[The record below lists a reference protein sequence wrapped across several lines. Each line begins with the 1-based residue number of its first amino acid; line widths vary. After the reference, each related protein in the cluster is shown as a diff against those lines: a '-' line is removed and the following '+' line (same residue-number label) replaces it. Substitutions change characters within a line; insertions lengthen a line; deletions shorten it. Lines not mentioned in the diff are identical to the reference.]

1 MKNSNINSG
10 YRENSNDIIEKE
22 ISSDEDKNDNILK
35 NKDIQIFAKPIILD
49 KEKPIFK
56 NDKIYYENIK
66 EKNVNNEINFNS
78 ELNLGHNIHDIEFF
92 DEYLQ
97 TEFENMD
104 YDEILEKDKRN
115 FCEYLKEKLLD
126 NQYIIN
132 TFFNDEPFKPRSIKI
147 LLLTLQTDLYL
158 FVNGLF
164 YSEEYVSEIFHL
176 EKDTFYDTLSRF
188 LENLVYAALVGI
200 IIGYII
206 EWFFIEESR
215 LKKLFKKKKEK
226 IQELKY
232 EINHIVRDIKIRY
245 VLFIIITFIITIFTW
260 IHISSFNIVYPNL
273 KWEWLIF
280 SGIIIVFM
288 QIFSVIVCL
297 VYSILRFISFKCKSE
312 KIYKISYL
320 LS

>member
-1 MKNSNINSG
+1 M
-10 YRENSNDIIEKE
+10 IIF
-22 ISSDEDKNDNILK
+22 LK

-92 DEYLQ
+92 DEYFQ
-97 TEFENMD
+97 TEFESMD
-104 YDEILEKDKRN
+104 YDEVLEKDKRN
-115 FCEYLKEKLLD
+115 FWEYLKEKLLD
-126 NQYIIN
+126 NQYMIN
-132 TFFNDEPFKPRSIKI
+132 TFLNDEPFKPRSIKI

-260 IHISSFNIVYPNL
+260 IHISCFNIVYPNL

-297 VYSILRFISFKCKSE
+297 VHSILRFISFKCKSE

>member
-1 MKNSNINSG
+1 
-10 YRENSNDIIEKE
+10 
-22 ISSDEDKNDNILK
+22 
-35 NKDIQIFAKPIILD
+35 
-49 KEKPIFK
+49 
-56 NDKIYYENIK
+56 
-66 EKNVNNEINFNS
+66 
-78 ELNLGHNIHDIEFF
+78 
-92 DEYLQ
+92 
-97 TEFENMD
+97 MD
-104 YDEILEKDKRN
+104 YDEVLEKYKRN
-115 FCEYLKEKLLD
+115 FWEYLKEKLLD

-132 TFFNDEPFKPRSIKI
+132 TFLNDEPSKPKSIKI
-147 LLLTLQTDLYL
+147 LLLTLQADLYL

-260 IHISSFNIVYPNL
+260 IHISCFNIVYPNL

-297 VYSILRFISFKCKSE
+297 VHSILRFISFKCKSE

>member
-1 MKNSNINSG
+1 
-10 YRENSNDIIEKE
+10 
-22 ISSDEDKNDNILK
+22 
-35 NKDIQIFAKPIILD
+35 
-49 KEKPIFK
+49 
-56 NDKIYYENIK
+56 
-66 EKNVNNEINFNS
+66 
-78 ELNLGHNIHDIEFF
+78 
-92 DEYLQ
+92 
-97 TEFENMD
+97 MD

-215 LKKLFKKKKEK
+215 LKKIFKKKKEK

-260 IHISSFNIVYPNL
+260 IHISCFNIVYPNL

-280 SGIIIVFM
+280 SGIIIVFCKY
-288 QIFSVIVCL
+288 FLLLFVLCIV
-297 VYSILRFISFKCKSE
+297 F
-312 KIYKISYL
+312 
-320 LS
+320 

>member
-1 MKNSNINSG
+1 
-10 YRENSNDIIEKE
+10 
-22 ISSDEDKNDNILK
+22 
-35 NKDIQIFAKPIILD
+35 
-49 KEKPIFK
+49 
-56 NDKIYYENIK
+56 
-66 EKNVNNEINFNS
+66 
-78 ELNLGHNIHDIEFF
+78 
-92 DEYLQ
+92 
-97 TEFENMD
+97 MD
-104 YDEILEKDKRN
+104 YDEVLEKYKRN
-115 FCEYLKEKLLD
+115 FWEYLKEKLLD

-132 TFFNDEPFKPRSIKI
+132 TFLNDEPSKPKSIKI
-147 LLLTLQTDLYL
+147 LLLTLQADLYL

-215 LKKLFKKKKEK
+215 LKILFKKKKEK

-260 IHISSFNIVYPNL
+260 IHISCFNIVYPNL

-297 VYSILRFISFKCKSE
+297 VHSILRFISFKCKSE

>member
-1 MKNSNINSG
+1 
-10 YRENSNDIIEKE
+10 
-22 ISSDEDKNDNILK
+22 
-35 NKDIQIFAKPIILD
+35 
-49 KEKPIFK
+49 
-56 NDKIYYENIK
+56 
-66 EKNVNNEINFNS
+66 
-78 ELNLGHNIHDIEFF
+78 
-92 DEYLQ
+92 
-97 TEFENMD
+97 MD
-104 YDEILEKDKRN
+104 YDEVLEKDKRN
-115 FCEYLKEKLLD
+115 FWEYLKEKLLD

-132 TFFNDEPFKPRSIKI
+132 TFFNDEPFKPKSIKI
-147 LLLTLQTDLYL
+147 LLLTLQADIYL

-260 IHISSFNIVYPNL
+260 IHISCFNIVYPNL

-280 SGIIIVFM
+280 SGIIIVIYAN
-288 QIFSVIVCL
+288 IFCYCL
-297 VYSILRFISFKCKSE
+297 SCA
-312 KIYKISYL
+312 
-320 LS
+320 

>member
-1 MKNSNINSG
+1 
-10 YRENSNDIIEKE
+10 
-22 ISSDEDKNDNILK
+22 
-35 NKDIQIFAKPIILD
+35 
-49 KEKPIFK
+49 
-56 NDKIYYENIK
+56 
-66 EKNVNNEINFNS
+66 
-78 ELNLGHNIHDIEFF
+78 
-92 DEYLQ
+92 
-97 TEFENMD
+97 MD
-104 YDEILEKDKRN
+104 YDEVLEKYKRN
-115 FCEYLKEKLLD
+115 FWEYLKEKLLD

-132 TFFNDEPFKPRSIKI
+132 TFLNDEPSKPKSIKI
-147 LLLTLQTDLYL
+147 LLLTLQADLYL

-260 IHISSFNIVYPNL
+260 IHISCFNIVYPNL
-273 KWEWLIF
+273 KWECLIF

-297 VYSILRFISFKCKSE
+297 VHSILRFISFKCKSE